1 MSNLRELT
9 NTELDL
15 VSAGALMRAPAPAP
29 TRGLGGNPV
38 VTLIEDI
45 IRLVEKIEG
54 NNPGRAKLA
63 A

>member
-1 MSNLRELT
+1 MSNLRELA
-9 NTELDL
+9 NAELDL
-15 VSAGALMRAPAPAP
+15 VGAGAMKAREPVRS
-29 TRGLGGNPV
+29 TSCNPI